1 MSIRKITEWEI
12 HYIEEKLGRS
22 PTPLELSLLSHLWSE
37 QVSHKN
43 VISIMDSVTQFG
55 ENIITNL
62 PFQSIGF
69 INTNGDTSIIAGMI
83 TLPPST
89 GVRKSKQKANE
100 LLLEIAT
107 LGAIPL
113 EVINKNNTILAIGT
127 LQKKLV
133 RKPTTFSEG
142 NLLYLLRSSSSKH
155 LQKCVLEL
163 HPHSYVRSL
172 KIIDEGG
179 LIVACTNL
187 AKEGKGGIDCDIQS
201 FPEEKKNFH
210 KKMLIRK
217 YFGSV
222 LAVVIRGFEKE
233 IQKISQKS
241 NVDCIQ
247 VGKITGEDVLR
258 FQVTGQEVAEIPNAL
273 MFPST
278 DTLSVSNQELGKP
291 KYLEKVNSLDLSEV
305 QQPTDFNRTLVKLVS
320 LPDVMPDKGVLTS
333 KKSSNAI
340 AHIIP
345 LEEGHR
351 HLVVSIE
358 GNNQFLFLDPATGG
372 KCAVASAIRN
382 VLCCGATP
390 RFVTLDADFDDL
402 SDPTAHYQFR
412 EAISGLGRAS
422 TVFNLPIVSTHL
434 VTDRIP
440 RENPN
445 LIAGVVGDVES
456 VDQIIS
462 QDFKDAG
469 DFILIFGS
477 HRGEI
482 GGSEYLKLIHKKEL
496 GPPPSVDLLMERNL
510 QEFISLTNSSKMI
523 KSAYPVSKGGL
534 SLALVRCLLNSRE
547 GIGARIHMSSKIRD
561 DEMLFGETQG
571 LVIVTVE
578 EESIIDIER
587 ICMKLRLPCT
597 AIGRVTDTGKFEFN
611 DLISVKVE
619 KIASVRQAT
628 LLVG

>member
-12 HYIEEKLGRS
+12 RYIDEKMGRS
-22 PTPLELSLLSHLWSE
+22 PTSLELSLLSHLWSG
-37 QVSHKN
+37 QISHKN

-55 ENIITNL
+55 ENIITDF

-69 INTNGDTSIIAGMI
+69 IDTVADTSLIVGMI
-83 TLPPST
+83 TLPPLT
-89 GVRKSKQKANE
+89 GIRKSRQKINE

-113 EVINKNNTILAIGT
+113 EVIKKKNTILVLGT
-127 LQKKLV
+127 LEKKLV
-133 RKPTTFSEG
+133 KKPTTFSEG
-142 NLLYLLRSSSSKH
+142 NLLYLLRSPASKH

-163 HPHSYVRSL
+163 HHHSYVRSL

-187 AKEGKGGIDCDIQS
+187 AREGKCGIDCDIRS
-201 FPEEKKNFH
+201 FPEGKKNFR
-210 KKMLIRK
+210 KKILIRK

-233 IQKISQKS
+233 IHKISQKN
-241 NVDCIQ
+241 NVECIQ
-247 VGKITGEDVLR
+247 VGKVTGEDVLR
-258 FQVTGQEVAEIPNAL
+258 FQLTGQEVAEIPNSL
-273 MFPST
+273 MFPSS

-305 QQPTDFNRTLVKLVS
+305 RQPADFNQTLVKLVS
-320 LPDVMPDKGVLTS
+320 SPDVMPDKGVLTS

-345 LEEGHR
+345 LEEDDR

-358 GNNQFLFLDPATGG
+358 GNDQFLFLDPATGG
-372 KCAVASAIRN
+372 KCAMALAIRN
-382 VLCCGATP
+382 VLCCGAIP
-390 RFVTLDADFDDL
+390 RFVTLGVDFDDL

-412 EAISGLGRAS
+412 EALSGLGSAS

-434 VTDRIP
+434 VTDRVS

-445 LIAGVVGDVES
+445 LIVGVVGDVES

-462 QDFKDAG
+462 QDFKDEG

-510 QEFISLTNSSKMI
+510 QEFIYLTKSSKMI
-523 KSAYPVSKGGL
+523 KSAYTVSKGGL
-534 SLALVRCLLNSRE
+534 SMALVRCLLNSRE
-547 GIGARIHMSSKIRD
+547 GIGARIHMSSKIRE

-578 EESIIDIER
+578 EESIIEIER
-587 ICMKLRLPCT
+587 ICMRLRLPCT

-611 DLISVKVE
+611 DLISLKVE
-619 KIASVRQAT
+619 KIAEMV
-628 LLVG
+628 V

>member
-12 HYIEEKLGRS
+12 RYIDEKMGRS
-22 PTPLELSLLSHLWSE
+22 PTSLELSLLSHLWSG
-37 QVSHKN
+37 QISHKN

-55 ENIITNL
+55 ENIITDF

-69 INTNGDTSIIAGMI
+69 IDTVADTSLIVGMI
-83 TLPPST
+83 TLPPLT
-89 GVRKSKQKANE
+89 GIRKSRQKINE

-113 EVINKNNTILAIGT
+113 EVIKKKNTILVLGT
-127 LQKKLV
+127 LEKKLV
-133 RKPTTFSEG
+133 KKPTTFSEG
-142 NLLYLLRSSSSKH
+142 NLLYLLRSPASKH

-163 HPHSYVRSL
+163 HHHSYVRSL

-187 AKEGKGGIDCDIQS
+187 AREGKCGIDCDIQS
-201 FPEEKKNFH
+201 FPEGKKNSH
-210 KKMLIRK
+210 KKILIRK

-233 IQKISQKS
+233 IHKISQKN
-241 NVDCIQ
+241 NVECIQ
-247 VGKITGEDVLR
+247 VGKVTGEDVLR
-258 FQVTGQEVAEIPNAL
+258 FQLTGQEVAEIPNSL
-273 MFPST
+273 MFPSS

-305 QQPTDFNRTLVKLVS
+305 RQPADFNQTLVKLVS
-320 LPDVMPDKGVLTS
+320 SPDVMPDKGVLTS

-345 LEEGHR
+345 LEEDDR

-358 GNNQFLFLDPATGG
+358 GNDQFLFLDPATGG
-372 KCAVASAIRN
+372 KCAMALAIRN
-382 VLCCGATP
+382 VLCCGAIP
-390 RFVTLDADFDDL
+390 RFVTLGVDFDDL

-412 EAISGLGRAS
+412 EALSGLGSAS

-434 VTDRIP
+434 VTDRVS

-445 LIAGVVGDVES
+445 LIVGVVGDVES

-462 QDFKDAG
+462 QDFKDEG

-510 QEFISLTNSSKMI
+510 QEFIYLTKSSKMI
-523 KSAYPVSKGGL
+523 KSAYTVSKGGL
-534 SLALVRCLLNSRE
+534 SMALVRCLLNSRE
-547 GIGARIHMSSKIRD
+547 GIGARIHMSSKIRE

-578 EESIIDIER
+578 EESIIEIER
-587 ICMKLRLPCT
+587 ICMRLRLPCT

-611 DLISVKVE
+611 DLISLKVE
-619 KIASVRQAT
+619 KIAEMV
-628 LLVG
+628 V

>member
-12 HYIEEKLGRS
+12 RYIDEKMGRS
-22 PTPLELSLLSHLWSE
+22 PTSLELSLLSHLWSG
-37 QVSHKN
+37 QISHKN

-55 ENIITNL
+55 ENIITDF

-69 INTNGDTSIIAGMI
+69 IDTVADTSLIVGMI
-83 TLPPST
+83 TLPPLT
-89 GVRKSKQKANE
+89 GIRKSRQKINE

-113 EVINKNNTILAIGT
+113 EVIKKKNTILALGT
-127 LQKKLV
+127 LEKKLV
-133 RKPTTFSEG
+133 KKPTTFSEG
-142 NLLYLLRSSSSKH
+142 NLLYLLRSPASKH

-163 HPHSYVRSL
+163 HHHSYVRSL

-187 AKEGKGGIDCDIQS
+187 AREGKCGIDCDIQS
-201 FPEEKKNFH
+201 FPEGKKNSH
-210 KKMLIRK
+210 KKILIRK

-233 IQKISQKS
+233 IHKISQKN
-241 NVDCIQ
+241 NVECIQ
-247 VGKITGEDVLR
+247 VGKVTGEDVLR
-258 FQVTGQEVAEIPNAL
+258 FQLTGQEVAEIPNSL
-273 MFPST
+273 MFPSS

-305 QQPTDFNRTLVKLVS
+305 RQPADFNQTLVKLVS
-320 LPDVMPDKGVLTS
+320 SPDVMPDKGVLTS

-345 LEEGHR
+345 LEEDDR

-358 GNNQFLFLDPATGG
+358 GNDQFLFLDPATGG
-372 KCAVASAIRN
+372 KCAMALAIRN
-382 VLCCGATP
+382 VLCCGAIP
-390 RFVTLDADFDDL
+390 RFVTLGVDFDDL

-412 EAISGLGRAS
+412 EALSGLGSAS

-434 VTDRIP
+434 VTDRVS

-445 LIAGVVGDVES
+445 LIVGVVGDVES

-462 QDFKDAG
+462 QDFKDEG

-510 QEFISLTNSSKMI
+510 QEFIYLTKSSKMI
-523 KSAYPVSKGGL
+523 KSAYTVSKGGL
-534 SLALVRCLLNSRE
+534 SMALVRCLLNSRE
-547 GIGARIHMSSKIRD
+547 GIGARIHMSSKIRE

-578 EESIIDIER
+578 EESIIEIER
-587 ICMKLRLPCT
+587 ICMRLRLPCT

-611 DLISVKVE
+611 DLISLKVE
-619 KIASVRQAT
+619 KIAEMV
-628 LLVG
+628 V

>member
-12 HYIEEKLGRS
+12 RYIDEKMGRS
-22 PTPLELSLLSHLWSE
+22 PTSLELSLLSHLWSG
-37 QVSHKN
+37 QISHKN

-55 ENIITNL
+55 ENIITDF

-69 INTNGDTSIIAGMI
+69 IDTVADTSLIVGMI
-83 TLPPST
+83 TLPPLT
-89 GVRKSKQKANE
+89 GIRKSRQKINE

-113 EVINKNNTILAIGT
+113 EVIKKKNTILALGT
-127 LQKKLV
+127 LEKKLV
-133 RKPTTFSEG
+133 KKPTTFSEG
-142 NLLYLLRSSSSKH
+142 NLLYLLRSPASKH

-163 HPHSYVRSL
+163 HHHSYVRSL

-187 AKEGKGGIDCDIQS
+187 AREGKCGIDCDIRS
-201 FPEEKKNFH
+201 FPEGKKNFR
-210 KKMLIRK
+210 KKILIRK

-233 IQKISQKS
+233 IHKISQKN
-241 NVDCIQ
+241 NVECIQ
-247 VGKITGEDVLR
+247 VGKVTGEDVLR
-258 FQVTGQEVAEIPNAL
+258 FQLTGQEVAEIPNSL
-273 MFPST
+273 MFPSS

-305 QQPTDFNRTLVKLVS
+305 RQPADFNQTLVKLVS
-320 LPDVMPDKGVLTS
+320 SPDVMPDKGVLTS

-345 LEEGHR
+345 LEEDDR

-358 GNNQFLFLDPATGG
+358 GNDQFLFLDPATGG
-372 KCAVASAIRN
+372 KCAMALAIRN
-382 VLCCGATP
+382 VLCCGAIP
-390 RFVTLDADFDDL
+390 RFVTLGVDFDDL

-412 EAISGLGRAS
+412 EALSGLGSAS

-434 VTDRIP
+434 VTDRVS

-445 LIAGVVGDVES
+445 LIVGVVGDVES

-462 QDFKDAG
+462 QDFKDEG

-510 QEFISLTNSSKMI
+510 QEFIYLTKSSKMI
-523 KSAYPVSKGGL
+523 KSAYTVSKGGL
-534 SLALVRCLLNSRE
+534 SMALVRCLLNSRE
-547 GIGARIHMSSKIRD
+547 GIGARIHMSSKIRE

-578 EESIIDIER
+578 EESIIEIER
-587 ICMKLRLPCT
+587 ICMRLRLPCT

-611 DLISVKVE
+611 DLISLKVE
-619 KIASVRQAT
+619 KIAEMV
-628 LLVG
+628 V

>member
-12 HYIEEKLGRS
+12 RYIDEKMGRS
-22 PTPLELSLLSHLWSE
+22 PTSLELSLLSHLWSG
-37 QVSHKN
+37 QISHKN

-55 ENIITNL
+55 ENIITDF

-69 INTNGDTSIIAGMI
+69 IDTVADTSLIVGMI
-83 TLPPST
+83 TLPPLT
-89 GVRKSKQKANE
+89 GIRKSRQKINE

-113 EVINKNNTILAIGT
+113 EVIKKKNTILVLGT
-127 LQKKLV
+127 LEKKLV
-133 RKPTTFSEG
+133 KKPTTFSEG
-142 NLLYLLRSSSSKH
+142 NLLYLLRSPASKH

-163 HPHSYVRSL
+163 HHHSYVRSL

-187 AKEGKGGIDCDIQS
+187 AREGKCGIDCYVQS
-201 FPEEKKNFH
+201 FPEGKKNSH
-210 KKMLIRK
+210 KKILIRK

-233 IQKISQKS
+233 IHKISQKN
-241 NVDCIQ
+241 NVECIQ
-247 VGKITGEDVLR
+247 VGKVTGEDVLR
-258 FQVTGQEVAEIPNAL
+258 FQLTGQEVAEIPNSL
-273 MFPST
+273 MFPSS

-305 QQPTDFNRTLVKLVS
+305 RQPADFNQTLVKLVS
-320 LPDVMPDKGVLTS
+320 SPDVMPDKGVLTS

-345 LEEGHR
+345 LEEDDR

-358 GNNQFLFLDPATGG
+358 GNDQFLFLDPATGG
-372 KCAVASAIRN
+372 KCAMALAIRN
-382 VLCCGATP
+382 VLCCGAIP
-390 RFVTLDADFDDL
+390 RFVTLGVDFDDL

-412 EAISGLGRAS
+412 EALSGLGSAS

-434 VTDRIP
+434 VTDRVS

-445 LIAGVVGDVES
+445 LIVGVVGDVES

-462 QDFKDAG
+462 QDFKDEG

-510 QEFISLTNSSKMI
+510 QEFIYLTKSSKMI
-523 KSAYPVSKGGL
+523 KSAYTVSKGGL
-534 SLALVRCLLNSRE
+534 SMALVRCLLNSRE
-547 GIGARIHMSSKIRD
+547 GIGARIHMSSKIRE

-578 EESIIDIER
+578 EESIIEIER
-587 ICMKLRLPCT
+587 ICMRLRLPCT

-611 DLISVKVE
+611 DLISLKVE
-619 KIASVRQAT
+619 KIAEMV
-628 LLVG
+628 V

>member
-12 HYIEEKLGRS
+12 RYIDEKMGRS
-22 PTPLELSLLSHLWSE
+22 PTSLELSLLSHLWSG
-37 QVSHKN
+37 QISHKN

-55 ENIITNL
+55 ENIITDF

-69 INTNGDTSIIAGMI
+69 IDTVADTSLIVGMI
-83 TLPPST
+83 TLPPLT
-89 GVRKSKQKANE
+89 GIRKSRQKINE

-113 EVINKNNTILAIGT
+113 EVIKKKNTILVLGT
-127 LQKKLV
+127 LEKKLV
-133 RKPTTFSEG
+133 KKPTTFSEG
-142 NLLYLLRSSSSKH
+142 NLLYLLRSPASKH

-163 HPHSYVRSL
+163 HHHSYVRSL

-187 AKEGKGGIDCDIQS
+187 AREGKCGIDCYIQS
-201 FPEEKKNFH
+201 FPEGKKNSH
-210 KKMLIRK
+210 KKILIRK

-233 IQKISQKS
+233 IHKISQKN
-241 NVDCIQ
+241 NVECIQ
-247 VGKITGEDVLR
+247 VGKVTGEDVLR
-258 FQVTGQEVAEIPNAL
+258 FQLTGQEVAEIPNSL
-273 MFPST
+273 MFPSS

-305 QQPTDFNRTLVKLVS
+305 RQPADFNQTLVKLVS
-320 LPDVMPDKGVLTS
+320 SPDVMPDKGVLTS

-345 LEEGHR
+345 LEEDDR

-358 GNNQFLFLDPATGG
+358 GNDQFLFLDPATGG
-372 KCAVASAIRN
+372 KCAMALAIRN
-382 VLCCGATP
+382 VLCCGAIP
-390 RFVTLDADFDDL
+390 RFVTLGVDFDDL

-412 EAISGLGRAS
+412 EALSGLGSAS

-434 VTDRIP
+434 VTDRVS

-445 LIAGVVGDVES
+445 LIVGVVGDVES

-462 QDFKDAG
+462 QDFKDEG

-510 QEFISLTNSSKMI
+510 QEFIYLTKSSKMI
-523 KSAYPVSKGGL
+523 KSAYTVSKGGL
-534 SLALVRCLLNSRE
+534 SMALVRCLLNSRE
-547 GIGARIHMSSKIRD
+547 GIGARIHMSSKIRE

-578 EESIIDIER
+578 EESIIEIER
-587 ICMKLRLPCT
+587 ICMRLRLPCT

-611 DLISVKVE
+611 DLISLKVE
-619 KIASVRQAT
+619 KIAEMV
-628 LLVG
+628 V

>member
-1 MSIRKITEWEI
+1 MSIKKITEWEI
-12 HYIEEKLGRS
+12 HCIEEKLGRS
-22 PTPLELSLLSHLWSE
+22 PTSVELSLLSHLWSK
-37 QVSHKN
+37 QISNKN
-43 VISIMDSVTQFG
+43 AISIIDSVSQVG
-55 ENIITNL
+55 KNIITDF

-69 INTNGDTSIIAGMI
+69 IDTNGDTSVIAGMV
-83 TLPPST
+83 TLSPST
-89 GVRKSKQKANE
+89 GIRKRKQKTDE

-113 EVINKNNTILAIGT
+113 EVIKKKNTILVLGT
-127 LQKKLV
+127 LEKKLV
-133 RKPTTFSEG
+133 KKPTTFSEG
-142 NLLYLLRSSSSKH
+142 NLLYLLRSSTSKH

-163 HPHSYVRSL
+163 HHHSYVRSL

-187 AKEGKGGIDCDIQS
+187 AKEGKCGIDCYVQS
-201 FPEEKKNFH
+201 FPEGKKNFH
-210 KKMLIRK
+210 KKILIQK

-222 LAVVIRGFEKE
+222 LAMVIRGFEKE
-233 IQKISQKS
+233 IHKISQKN
-241 NVDCIQ
+241 NVECIQ
-247 VGKITGEDVLR
+247 VGKVTGEDVLR
-258 FQVTGQEVAEIPNAL
+258 FQLTGQEVAEIPNSL
-273 MFPST
+273 MFPSS

-305 QQPTDFNRTLVKLVS
+305 RQPADFNRTLVKLVS
-320 LPDVMPDKGVLTS
+320 SPDVMPDKGVLTS
-333 KKSSNAI
+333 KKLSNAI

-345 LEEGHR
+345 LEEDDK

-358 GNNQFLFLDPATGG
+358 GNDQFLFLDPATGG
-372 KCAVASAIRN
+372 KCAMALAIRN
-382 VLCCGATP
+382 VLCCGAIP
-390 RFVTLDADFDDL
+390 RFVTLGVDFDDL

-412 EAISGLGRAS
+412 EALSGLGSAS

-434 VTDRIP
+434 VTDRVS

-445 LIAGVVGDVES
+445 LIIGVVGDVES
-456 VDQIIS
+456 IDQIIS
-462 QDFKDAG
+462 QDFKDEG

-482 GGSEYLKLIHKKEL
+482 GGSEYLKLIHQKEL

-510 QEFISLTNSSKMI
+510 QEFISLTKSSKMI

-534 SLALVRCLLNSRE
+534 SIALVRCLLNSRE
-547 GIGARIHMSSKIRD
+547 GIGTRIHMSSKIRD

-578 EESIIDIER
+578 EESIIEIER
-587 ICMKLRLPCT
+587 ICMRLRLPCT

-611 DLISVKVE
+611 DLISLKVE
-619 KIASVRQAT
+619 KIAEMV
-628 LLVG
+628 V

>member
-12 HYIEEKLGRS
+12 RYIDEKMGRS
-22 PTPLELSLLSHLWSE
+22 PTSLELSLLSHLWSG
-37 QVSHKN
+37 QISHKN

-55 ENIITNL
+55 ENIITDF

-69 INTNGDTSIIAGMI
+69 IDTVADTSLIVGMI
-83 TLPPST
+83 TLPPLT
-89 GVRKSKQKANE
+89 GIRKSRQKINE

-113 EVINKNNTILAIGT
+113 EVIKKKNTILALGT
-127 LQKKLV
+127 LEKKLV
-133 RKPTTFSEG
+133 KKPTTSSEG
-142 NLLYLLRSSSSKH
+142 NLLYLLRSPASKH

-163 HPHSYVRSL
+163 HHHSYVRSL

-187 AKEGKGGIDCDIQS
+187 AREGKCGIDCDIQS
-201 FPEEKKNFH
+201 FPEGKKNSH
-210 KKMLIRK
+210 KKILIRK

-233 IQKISQKS
+233 IHKISQKN
-241 NVDCIQ
+241 NVECIQ
-247 VGKITGEDVLR
+247 VGKVTGEDVLR
-258 FQVTGQEVAEIPNAL
+258 FQLTGQEVAEIPNSL
-273 MFPST
+273 MFPSS

-305 QQPTDFNRTLVKLVS
+305 RQPADFNRTLVKLVS
-320 LPDVMPDKGVLTS
+320 SPDVMPDKGVLTS

-345 LEEGHR
+345 LEEDDR

-358 GNNQFLFLDPATGG
+358 GNDQFLFLDPATGG
-372 KCAVASAIRN
+372 KCAMALAIRN
-382 VLCCGATP
+382 VLCCGAIP
-390 RFVTLDADFDDL
+390 RFVTLGVDFDDL

-412 EAISGLGRAS
+412 EALSGLGSAS

-434 VTDRIP
+434 VTDRVS

-445 LIAGVVGDVES
+445 LIVGVVGDVES

-462 QDFKDAG
+462 QDFKDEG

-510 QEFISLTNSSKMI
+510 QEFIYLTKSSKMI
-523 KSAYPVSKGGL
+523 KSAYTVSKGGL
-534 SLALVRCLLNSRE
+534 SMALVRCLLNSRE
-547 GIGARIHMSSKIRD
+547 GIGARIHMSSKIRE

-578 EESIIDIER
+578 EESIIEIER
-587 ICMKLRLPCT
+587 ICMRLRLPCT

-611 DLISVKVE
+611 DLISLKVE
-619 KIASVRQAT
+619 KIAEMV
-628 LLVG
+628 V

>member
-12 HYIEEKLGRS
+12 RYIDEKMGRS
-22 PTPLELSLLSHLWSE
+22 PTSLELSLLSHLWSG
-37 QVSHKN
+37 QISHKN

-55 ENIITNL
+55 ENIITDF

-69 INTNGDTSIIAGMI
+69 IDTVADTSLIVGMI
-83 TLPPST
+83 TLPPLT
-89 GVRKSKQKANE
+89 GIRKSRQKINE

-113 EVINKNNTILAIGT
+113 EVIKKKNTILALGT
-127 LQKKLV
+127 LEKKLV
-133 RKPTTFSEG
+133 KKPTTSSEG
-142 NLLYLLRSSSSKH
+142 NLLYLLRSPASKH

-163 HPHSYVRSL
+163 HHHSYVRSL

-187 AKEGKGGIDCDIQS
+187 AREGKCGIDCDVQS
-201 FPEEKKNFH
+201 FPEGKKNSH
-210 KKMLIRK
+210 KKILIRK

-233 IQKISQKS
+233 IHKISQKN
-241 NVDCIQ
+241 NVECIQ
-247 VGKITGEDVLR
+247 VGKVTGEDVLR
-258 FQVTGQEVAEIPNAL
+258 FQLTGQEVAEIPNSL
-273 MFPST
+273 MFPSS

-305 QQPTDFNRTLVKLVS
+305 RQPADFNQTLVKLVS
-320 LPDVMPDKGVLTS
+320 SPDVMPDKGVLTS

-345 LEEGHR
+345 LEEDDR

-358 GNNQFLFLDPATGG
+358 GNDQFLFLDPATGG
-372 KCAVASAIRN
+372 KCAMALAIRN
-382 VLCCGATP
+382 VLCCGAIP
-390 RFVTLDADFDDL
+390 RFVTLGVDFDDL

-412 EAISGLGRAS
+412 EALSGLGSAS

-434 VTDRIP
+434 VTDRVS

-445 LIAGVVGDVES
+445 LIVGVVGDVES

-462 QDFKDAG
+462 QDFKDEG

-510 QEFISLTNSSKMI
+510 QEFIYLTKSSKMI
-523 KSAYPVSKGGL
+523 KSAYTVSKGGL
-534 SLALVRCLLNSRE
+534 SMALVRCLLNSRE
-547 GIGARIHMSSKIRD
+547 GIGARIHMSSKIRE

-578 EESIIDIER
+578 EESIIEIER
-587 ICMKLRLPCT
+587 ICMRLRLPCT

-611 DLISVKVE
+611 DLISLKVE
-619 KIASVRQAT
+619 KIAEMV
-628 LLVG
+628 V

>member
-12 HYIEEKLGRS
+12 RYIDEKMGRS
-22 PTPLELSLLSHLWSE
+22 PTSLELSLLSHLWSG
-37 QVSHKN
+37 QISHKN

-55 ENIITNL
+55 ENIITDF

-69 INTNGDTSIIAGMI
+69 IDTVADTSLIVGMI
-83 TLPPST
+83 TLPPLT
-89 GVRKSKQKANE
+89 GIRKSRQKINE

-113 EVINKNNTILAIGT
+113 EVIKKKNTILALGT
-127 LQKKLV
+127 LEKKLV
-133 RKPTTFSEG
+133 KKPTTFSEG
-142 NLLYLLRSSSSKH
+142 NLLYLLRSPASKH

-163 HPHSYVRSL
+163 HHHSYVRSL

-187 AKEGKGGIDCDIQS
+187 AREGKCGIDCDIQS
-201 FPEEKKNFH
+201 FPEGKKNSH
-210 KKMLIRK
+210 KKILIRK

-233 IQKISQKS
+233 IHKISQKN
-241 NVDCIQ
+241 NVECIQ
-247 VGKITGEDVLR
+247 VGKVTGEDVLR
-258 FQVTGQEVAEIPNAL
+258 FQLTGQEVAEIPNSL
-273 MFPST
+273 MFPSS

-305 QQPTDFNRTLVKLVS
+305 RQPADFNRTLVKLVS
-320 LPDVMPDKGVLTS
+320 SPDVMPDKGVLTS

-345 LEEGHR
+345 LEEDDR

-358 GNNQFLFLDPATGG
+358 GNDQFLFLDPATGG
-372 KCAVASAIRN
+372 KCAMALAIRN
-382 VLCCGATP
+382 VLCCGAIP
-390 RFVTLDADFDDL
+390 RFVTLGVDFDDL

-412 EAISGLGRAS
+412 EALSGLGSAS

-434 VTDRIP
+434 VTDRVS

-445 LIAGVVGDVES
+445 LIVGVVGDVES

-462 QDFKDAG
+462 QDFKDEG

-510 QEFISLTNSSKMI
+510 QEFIYLTKSSKMI
-523 KSAYPVSKGGL
+523 KSAYTVSKGGL
-534 SLALVRCLLNSRE
+534 SMALVRCLLNSRE
-547 GIGARIHMSSKIRD
+547 GIGARIHMSSKIRE

-578 EESIIDIER
+578 EESIIEIER
-587 ICMKLRLPCT
+587 ICMRLRLPCT

-611 DLISVKVE
+611 DLISLKVE
-619 KIASVRQAT
+619 KIAEMV
-628 LLVG
+628 V